1 MKKILFLCDAS
12 DIDMVEQSFAHQD
25 KYDLTIETAEKILQF
40 GVRPY
45 LEQTIERIRNN
56 PEMYDGIVGTHDSSA
71 VFAAIIAQ
79 ETGHRFAPVNAVINT
94 QNKYLFRRIQRD
106 VIPESTPA
114 YALALD
120 YLRDPSRLSFPF
132 FIKPARANISF
143 GSHRVEQA
151 GELEYY
157 IARESIDIARF
168 NQYYLNALAID
179 PAYHNALNVA
189 TCNDFLCEE
198 LISGTQVT
206 MDGYVFEGEVTFF
219 GITRAVYH
227 PDTNSFFYHAFPHRF
242 EPDLQDKIETAL
254 KKLIPA
260 LGIDNSFFNVELR
273 ADEEK
278 QKFGIIEVNS
288 RIAFQFAKT
297 IESVTGTDPL
307 HMLCDVATGQ
317 RPEPVKTRR
326 MTHSACYNFELHLFH
341 DARILETPTQSAF
354 AEIRMKYPE
363 VNIRNLIHENAHL
376 SDFKHNPESYRYAV
390 VDVPGDSHQ
399 QIMEKY
405 HQVVSMLGYRF
416 SKALENGEG
425 SGIVPES
432 PPRRTYGGSREL
444 AAQPVPED

>member
-12 DIDMVEQSFAHQD
+12 DIDVVEQSFARQD
-25 KYDLTIETAEKILQF
+25 KYDLTIETSEKILQF

-45 LEQTIERIRNN
+45 LEQTVERIRNN
-56 PEMYDGIVGTHDSSA
+56 PDMYDGIVGTHDSSA
-71 VFAAIIAQ
+71 VIAAVIAQ

-94 QNKYLFRRIQRD
+94 QNKYLCRRIQRD
-106 VIPESTPA
+106 VIAEYTPA

-120 YLRDPSRLSFPF
+120 YLRNPSRLSFPF

-157 IARESIDIARF
+157 MARESIDIARF

-206 MDGYVFEGEVTFF
+206 MDGYMFEGEVVFF

-227 PDTNSFFYHAFPHRF
+227 PETNSFFYHAFPHRF
-242 EPDLQDKIETAL
+242 NPHLQNKIEAAL

-278 QKFGIIEVNS
+278 QKFAIIEVNS

-307 HMLCDVATGQ
+307 HMLCDVAVGKKPGPAADGKKAH
-317 RPEPVKTRR
+317 RL
-326 MTHSACYNFELHLFH
+326 CYNFELHLFH
-341 DARILETPTQSAF
+341 DAQILQTPTQSAF
-354 AEIRMKYPE
+354 EEIRMKYPE
-363 VNIRNLIHENAHL
+363 VHVRNLIHENARL

-390 VDVPGDSHQ
+390 LDVPGDSHE

-405 HQVVSMLGYRF
+405 HHVVSMLGYRF
-416 SKALENGEG
+416 SRAAENEEQNGA
-425 SGIVPES
+425 VPES

-444 AAQPVPED
+444 ASQPVPEN